1 MYIGSDPSERL
12 MIYLIVD
19 LISLPIDIARET
31 LEEVRAWL
39 GGMSA

>member
-1 MYIGSDPSERL
+1 

-31 LEEVRAWL
+31 FEELRAWL
-39 GGMSA
+39 DGMVQIAK